1 MKDSLREKDFMLK
14 LDLKDV
20 YFSIPLHQNSKKY
33 VTFTW
38 DNSQGIDPTPFVKP
52 RIYDKPRFRN
62 LFCEYYV
69 YYRLEYLRV
78 IIDSNLTTFPI
89 PEEKVQTIKEK
100 RSV

>member
-1 MKDSLREKDFMLK
+1 
-14 LDLKDV
+14 
-20 YFSIPLHQNSKKY
+20 
-33 VTFTW
+33 
-38 DNSQGIDPTPFVKP
+38 VKP